1 MVQALTPG
9 GNGNWAQMEIE
20 DWDIF
25 DELVI
30 RPKRGYFSEALS
42 GSTTWNL
49 EGITVPTHVSLL
61 VKGFFF
67 VFLWYSLYI

>member
-1 MVQALTPG
+1 
-9 GNGNWAQMEIE
+9 MEIE

-30 RPKRGYFSEALS
+30 RPKRGYFTEALS

-49 EGITVPTHVSLL
+49 EGITVPNHVSFIDE
-61 VKGFFF
+61 FFF
-67 VFLWYSLYI
+67 IIFLLYLLFI